1 VVEREEAGLAG
12 SSQVIIENIDSAVLR
27 GNALGDPT
35 VRRVPVYLPLGY
47 ESESTRR
54 YPVVYILT
62 GFTGRGLM
70 LMNDTAWDENI
81 QQRMDR
87 LIQEGKCQPMILVMP
102 DCFTRLGGSQYL
114 NSTATGRYE
123 DHVVDE
129 LVPYID
135 SHYRTLAAA
144 EHRGVCGKSSGGY
157 GSVVL
162 AMRHPDV
169 FSAFASH
176 SGDMYFELCYK
187 LDFPKY
193 LQGVEKYG
201 GLDAMLEDLQ
211 SMRPRGRDV
220 IDVLNIAAMA
230 AAYSPN
236 PTNPRGF
243 DLPFDEYTGELDPIV
258 WQRWLEWDPV
268 YMVDRYRENLRRLKL
283 IFLDCGT
290 RDEFSLQYGARIFM
304 QRLRQHGIVDQVR
317 HEEFPDGHMH
327 IQYRYDVSLPALSE
341 VLI

>member
-1 VVEREEAGLAG
+1 MSQTSRVV
-12 SSQVIIENIDSAVLR
+12 IETVNSEVLR

-35 VRRVPVYLPLGY
+35 VRRVPVYLPPGY
-47 ESESTRR
+47 DAEGERR
-54 YPVVYILT
+54 YPVVYVLT

-70 LMNDTAWDENI
+70 LLNDAAWDENI
-81 QQRMDR
+81 QDRMDR
-87 LIQEGKCQPMILVMP
+87 LIKEGKCQPMILVMP

-123 DHVVDE
+123 DHVIDE
-129 LVPYID
+129 LVPFVD
-135 SHYRTLAAA
+135 ARYRTLPQA

-169 FSAFASH
+169 FGAFACH

-187 LDFPKY
+187 PDFPKY
-193 LQGVEKYG
+193 LQGVTKHG
-201 GLDAMLEDLQ
+201 GMEAVIAAPQ
-211 SMRPRGRDV
+211 NIHPRGRDV
-220 IDVLNIAAMA
+220 FDILNIAAMA

-236 PTNPRGF
+236 PDNPRGF
-243 DLPFDEYTGELDPIV
+243 DLPFDEYTGELKPEV
-258 WQRWLEWDPV
+258 WARWLEWDPV
-268 YMVDRYRENLRRLKL
+268 YMIERYADNLRKLKL

-290 RDEFSLQYGARIFM
+290 KDEFNLQYGARIFVE
-304 QRLRQHGIVDQVR
+304 RLRRHGIVDRVR
-317 HEEFPDGHMH
+317 HEEFDDGHMN

-341 VLI
+341 ALAE